1 MNDLKGKMETAIGV
15 SIPNTIWWRGM
26 ATIRNWLEDEFDYDT
41 SDKISEYVATGSSD
55 RIDDELEDELVE
67 GYKGYFATI
76 MGVAIK
82 HESDEEPE
90 PEEETESEEDSDEF
104 K

>member
-26 ATIRNWLEDEFDYDT
+26 ATIKNWIEDEFDYDT
-41 SDKISEYVATGSSD
+41 SDKLSEYVATGNSD

-76 MGVAIK
+76 MGVALK
-82 HESDEEPE
+82 PDSDEESE
-90 PEEETESEEDSDEF
+90 GESESDGNI
-104 K
+104 